1 MAGSN
6 VTAATKATPIPIAN
20 AGPVVENSSNRV
32 KVIPRNV
39 RPTVPADAAITL
51 PMELR
56 ARLHRLIRARAVAEI
71 IVIAADEENGVIC
84 SRSGDHPA
92 EEHDRLGRDREAE
105 LGHSG
110 QNRL

>member
-1 MAGSN
+1 MAGSS

-39 RPTVPADAAITL
+39 TPTVAADAAITL

-56 ARLHRLIRARAVAEI
+56 AFFTA
-71 IVIAADEENGVIC
+71 
-84 SRSGDHPA
+84 
-92 EEHDRLGRDREAE
+92 
-105 LGHSG
+105 
-110 QNRL
+110 